1 MPALIRPMQRADI
14 PALVSL
20 EQGAFSDP
28 WSAEAF
34 AEELDNPHGI
44 TLVAEQNG
52 VAGYLNAHH
61 VLENVHIN
69 TFCVAPQRRR
79 QGTGF
84 ALLQWLTGYAEGV
97 GALEITLEVRR
108 GNEAAVSLYRKCGFA
123 QVGLRKRFYRD
134 PVEDALILKKEL
146 SGL

>member
-1 MPALIRPMQRADI
+1 MPVLIRPMQPEDI
-14 PALVSL
+14 PVLVSL
-20 EQGAFSDP
+20 EQSAFSDP
-28 WSAEAF
+28 WSEKAF
-34 AEELDNPHGI
+34 PEELHNPYGI
-44 TLVAEQNG
+44 ALVAEQDG
-52 VAGYLNAHH
+52 VAGYLKAHH

-79 QGTGF
+79 QGIGL
-84 ALLQWLTGYAEGV
+84 ALLQWLIGYAEGM

-108 GNEAAVSLYRKCGFA
+108 GNEVAVSLYRKCGFA
-123 QVGLRKRFYRD
+123 QVGLRKHFYRN